1 VPVPREDLSFW
12 VDTPDER
19 PCPPLQGEARAA
31 VAVVGGG
38 FAGLSAAYHL
48 SRERP
53 DLDMVLLEG
62 AIVGSGASG
71 RNTGMLGPR
80 VGGMLKDLCRKF
92 GEPEGRRLYQYSLD
106 AVALVKKLV
115 HDEGLACELED
126 TAQVKAAVTDR
137 QATALGAEAALLEK
151 LGLAAAW
158 YDERKMAEIAPVP
171 YRAGLCYPV
180 SGLLNPVRLC
190 RELKR
195 VLLARGV
202 RVHEHT
208 PVSGLAPGPPPR
220 LTFPGGTLAAAQVV
234 VATNAYTPQIGLL
247 RGQLVPIQTHII
259 QTERLTPA
267 QLGRLNWPG
276 RTPFFEASNLFN
288 YYRLTRDDRI
298 VFGGG
303 RPLYQAAAGD
313 RHSGATDVA
322 DPRVWEAQKQVFKQ
336 RFPALA
342 DVAIPRQWSGSVA
355 MTLDHLPVTGE
366 LAEAPGVFFAG
377 GWNGHGVALA
387 TASGATV
394 ADLLLRRPSA
404 RTEFPWVR
412 GRAGRIPGDPL
423 RALGLS
429 AYLTGLGLA
438 DRLERLGE
446 KLRGGGARTRPSAG
460 SDSR

>member
-1 VPVPREDLSFW
+1 MTVAIPREDVSFW
-12 VDTPDER
+12 ADEPDER
-19 PCPPLQGEARAA
+19 SCPSLQGAVQAE

-48 SRERP
+48 VRERP
-53 DLDMVLLEG
+53 GLDVVLLEG
-62 AIVGSGASG
+62 SRAGCGASG

-92 GEPEGRRLYQYSLD
+92 GEDEGRRLYQYSLD
-106 AVALVKKLV
+106 SVTQVKELIRG
-115 HDEGLACELED
+115 EGLACDLED
-126 TAQVKAAVTDR
+126 TAQVKVAVTRR
-137 QATALGAEAALLEK
+137 QAAGLQAEARLLEK
-151 LGLAAAW
+151 LGFATAW

-202 RVHEHT
+202 RVHENT
-208 PVSGLAPGPPPR
+208 RVLGLAPGRP
-220 LTFPGGTLAAAQVV
+220 LTLTVPGGSLSAAQVV
-234 VATNAYTPQIGLL
+234 LATDAYTPQLGLL
-247 RGQLVPIQTHII
+247 KGQLVPIQTHVIS
-259 QTERLTPA
+259 TERLSAA

-288 YYRLTRDDRI
+288 YYRLTVDNRI

-303 RPLYQAAAGD
+303 RPLYQSAAGD
-313 RHSGATDVA
+313 RHTGATDVA
-322 DPRVWEAQKQVFKQ
+322 DPQVWESQGQVFRR

-342 DVAIPRQWSGSVA
+342 DVAIARQWAGSVA
-355 MTLDHLPVTGE
+355 MTLDNLPVIGE
-366 LAEAPGVFFAG
+366 LVEAPGVFFAG
-377 GWNGHGVALA
+377 GWNGHGVAMA
-387 TASGATV
+387 TGSGAAM
-394 ADLLLRRPSA
+394 ADLVMRRRSA

-412 GRAGRIPGDPL
+412 GRAPRIPGDPL

-438 DRLERLGE
+438 DRVEMLEE
-446 KLRGGGARTRPSAG
+446 KLKGRGTDQQPRRAH
-460 SDSR
+460 